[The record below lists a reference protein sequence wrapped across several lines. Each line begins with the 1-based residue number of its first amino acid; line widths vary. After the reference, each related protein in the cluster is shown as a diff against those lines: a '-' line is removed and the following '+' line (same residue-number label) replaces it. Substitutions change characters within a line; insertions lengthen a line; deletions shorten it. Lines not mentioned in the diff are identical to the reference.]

1 MAVLLVHHCMN
12 VSLPSRRVSV
22 SGSTSTTDKGR
33 VLQQVIPSEDSEV
46 GEAPV
51 DRRSSKYVRRPAF
64 SLPLMTNNFRRFNA
78 RIGIVFVFQN
88 QLIRL
93 YNWTVPTHTLSFLA
107 IYSFVCLDPY
117 LLVVLPFA
125 VVLLFIM
132 VPAFLA
138 RHPPPPPSSSTSS
151 TTPYYSINGPALAPP
166 KTIKPASETSKDF
179 FRNMRDLQNS
189 MADFAVLHDA
199 LIAAIAPPT
208 NFSNEVFSSALFL
221 YLCVL
226 TAILFIA
233 AHLFPWRLILLFGGV
248 VAICSGHPMAQ
259 TWLQEMEAKAKEKA
273 KKLDAEAQESSR
285 LSKPATKFLG
295 LPVPTSPAA
304 LKSALAALS
313 AITLDTAP
321 QIREVEIFELQH
333 RSSSYN
339 SGEEWK
345 AHSFTPMPYD
355 PLSPARISGD
365 RPRGTRFF
373 EDVQPPQGWVWEGK
387 KWELDLEARE
397 WVSERL
403 ITGVGFDVALD
414 GEHISTEFGGW
425 VWDLAPPNNPAD
437 EEEKWVAYD
446 DDERGSTK
454 RNGKKDKM
462 KKVPYSTGKDWEE
475 STTWGGRTGE
485 WRRRR
490 WVRLVRRTGLGGDDY
505 DRK

>member
-1 MAVLLVHHCMN
+1 M
-12 VSLPSRRVSV
+12 
-22 SGSTSTTDKGR
+22 
-33 VLQQVIPSEDSEV
+33 IPTEDSEG
-46 GEAPV
+46 GEISV
-51 DRRSSKYVRRPAF
+51 DKRSSKYVRRPAF

-93 YNWTVPTHTLSFLA
+93 YNWTVPTHTLSLLA
-107 IYSFVCLDPY
+107 IYCFVCLDPY

-125 VVLLFIM
+125 VVLLCIM
-132 VPAFLA
+132 VSAFLT

-151 TTPYYSINGPALAPP
+151 ITPYYSISGPALAPP

-221 YLCVL
+221 YLCIV
-226 TAILFIA
+226 TAVLFIA
-233 AHLFPWRLILLFGGV
+233 AHLIPWRFILLFGGIV
-248 VAICSGHPMAQ
+248 TLCSGHPTAQ
-259 TWLQEMEAKAKEKA
+259 AWLQEMEAKAKEKA
-273 KKLDAEAQESSR
+273 DLLDAEAQESSR
-285 LSKPATKFLG
+285 LSKPPTKILG
-295 LPVPTSPAA
+295 LSVPTSPAA
-304 LKSALAALS
+304 LKSALAAFS

-333 RSSSYN
+333 RSSSFN
-339 SGEEWK
+339 SVEQWEP
-345 AHSFTPMPYD
+345 HLFTPTPYD
-355 PLSPARISGD
+355 PLSPIRISGD

-373 EDVQPPQGWVWEGK
+373 EDVQPPHGWVWEGK

-403 ITGVGFDVALD
+403 ITGVQFDVALD
-414 GEHISTEFGGW
+414 GGPVSTDFGGW
-425 VWDLAPPNNPAD
+425 VSDLAIPNSIAD
-437 EEEKWVAYD
+437 VEEKWVAYD
-446 DDERGSTK
+446 DDDSGSTK
-454 RNGKKDKM
+454 KNGKKDKM
-462 KKVPYSTGKDWEE
+462 KKVIYNAGKDWEE
-475 STTWGGRTGE
+475 STTWGGRVGE

-490 WVRLVRRTGLGGDDY
+490 WARTVRRVGVDGDSH
-505 DRK
+505 DRKQEPKTPTRKSR